1 MDVESKLS
9 SDMFDVHAYIRDV
22 SKAMDSSTEVK
33 RHKRSIQEI
42 AEQTAQKLKQ
52 NVYQNYSLF
61 INTSKEISSLEA
73 EMYQLSHMLNEHE
86 SLTRDLSNMA
96 IAAAQALPGEGGAEP
111 EKHSIASLLE
121 TVEGCSSV
129 TEVPGRF
136 LVYSSHL
143 TELHQV
149 YVAFMHIHVHVQ
161 VYMYIYMYTV
171 YLPQILYIIIHDIV
185 CHKIM
190 ELPIP
195 LL

>member
-1 MDVESKLS
+1 MDVEHKLS
-9 SDMFDVHAYIRDV
+9 SDIFEVHTYIRDV

-96 IAAAQALPGEGGAEP
+96 IATAQALPGEGGAEP
-111 EKHSIASLLE
+111 ETHSIASLLE

-129 TEVPGRF
+129 TEVPGRY

-149 YVAFMHIHVHVQ
+149 DVGFVHMKRFC
-161 VYMYIYMYTV
+161 VYS
-171 YLPQILYIIIHDIV
+171 
-185 CHKIM
+185 
-190 ELPIP
+190 
-195 LL
+195 